1 MKKRI
6 ISSIIIALI
15 FVPVFLLGGLIF
27 KLFCGVLGILAYN
40 EIVSLPKFKKLPS
53 IIKLLGVFSLILL
66 MFVTNGYS
74 IYLGVSYE
82 SLIITFITLF
92 LPVLFVKKYDSDLA
106 LNLSSFTILL
116 GLFLNSVL
124 MINESNKWV
133 LLYIVIVTCCTDV
146 FAYLIGSIF
155 GKHKFTPISP
165 NKTLEGSVGGI
176 VAATIAGT
184 IYYLNVFP
192 GSGIFKMLII
202 SAFLAL
208 MSEVGDLIFSKI
220 KRDNEIKDFS
230 NLIPGHGGI
239 LDRLDSLMCCL
250 LTYVLL
256 CTLL

>member
-15 FVPVFLLGGLIF
+15 FIPVFLLGGLFF
-27 KLFCGVLGILAYN
+27 KLFCGVLGILAFN
-40 EIVSLPKFKKLPS
+40 EIISLPKFKKLPS
-53 IIKLLGVFSLILL
+53 IIKLLGMFSLILL

-82 SLIITFITLF
+82 SIIITFIALL
-92 LPVLFVKKYDSDLA
+92 LPVLFIKKYNSDLA
-106 LNLSSFTILL
+106 ISLSSFTILL
-116 GLFLNSVL
+116 GLFFNSII

-133 LLYIVIVTCCTDV
+133 LLYIVIVTCCTDI
-146 FAYLIGSIF
+146 FAYLVGSLL

-165 NKTLEGSVGGI
+165 NKTIEGSIGGI
-176 VAATIAGT
+176 VVAMVVGT
-184 IYYLNVFP
+184 IYYLNIFP
-192 GSGIFKMLII
+192 GSSIFKMILI
-202 SAFLAL
+202 STFLAL
-208 MSEVGDLIFSKI
+208 MSEIGDLIFSKI

-239 LDRLDSLMCCL
+239 LDRLDSLMFCL